1 MKLLLDTH
9 AWLWW
14 LLDDPGLPAVAKQA
28 IQEPDSEV
36 FISAVTAMELATKY
50 RLGKLS
56 KAGPMMS
63 GYEQQVSADG
73 FSHLPVSYHH
83 TLRAGAYTVEHR
95 DPFDRILAAQA
106 ELDGL
111 TLVTRDPAFASFKV
125 KTLW

>member
-14 LLDDPGLPAVAKQA
+14 LLDDPLLPAGAKQA

-50 RLGKLS
+50 RLGKLP
-56 KAGPMMS
+56 KAGPVLS
-63 GYEQQVSADG
+63 EYDKQVRADG
-73 FSHLPVSYHH
+73 FQHLPISHMH
-83 TLRAGAYTVEHR
+83 TLKAGAYTTEHR

-106 ELDGL
+106 QLDGL
-111 TLVTRDPAFASFKV
+111 TLVTRDPAFAAFKV